1 MSQQEITMASD
12 RHKRRR
18 GPLKPR
24 TIGGRVLV
32 TKPAAAAQ
40 LGWSVAHLN
49 RLLRQGKL
57 KLTEY
62 HLYEG
67 APSRLADEI
76 EALKQGG
83 AL

>member
-1 MSQQEITMASD
+1 MCTSQEHTNS
-12 RHKRRR
+12 RHTAARSRLEPVA
-18 GPLKPR
+18 GA
-24 TIGGRVLV
+24 LV

-67 APSRLADEI
+67 APSRLAEDEI

-83 AL
+83 AF